1 MSVSPISTASV
12 NLYQAQVA
20 RAFKQRGLDFKALG
34 NALQSGDL
42 AGAQQAFA
50 ALKKDTQT
58 IQGAQRQQSQPSV
71 QNSRVR
77 PNFQTVESALNAGD
91 LSGAQKAFDTVQQQI
106 QAARKPHG
114 GQAGAPQ
121 STTQNDID
129 GADGGNSSPPSIGTN
144 TNQSA

>member
-1 MSVSPISTASV
+1 MSVSPISPASV

-58 IQGAQRQQSQPSV
+58 IQGAQRQQSQLSG
-71 QNSRVR
+71 QHSRVR

-91 LSGAQKAFDTVQQQI
+91 LSGAQKAFDTVQQEI
-106 QAARKPHG
+106 QAARKSHG
-114 GQAGAPQ
+114 GHAGERQ
-121 STTQNDID
+121 TTTQNDD
-129 GADGGNSSPPSIGTN
+129 GADGGNSSSPSIGTN